1 MKYKELIL
9 KYFSPSD
16 ILYIQFVNKK
26 QSIGDEEFQD
36 EVILFRD
43 PNSKEVIGVEIINF
57 TKSFK
62 DNFIQIT
69 KTEAK
74 DFHKEFRFLRAII
87 SLQNIILSD
96 PEEFEK
102 TMEIWGYKRIKQSS
116 FGSDKIELPFD
127 CSKVKTKLLSEL
139 LPA

>member
-1 MKYKELIL
+1 MKSKSLIL

-36 EVILFRD
+36 GVILFRD
-43 PNSKEVIGVEIINF
+43 SNSKEVIGVEIINF
-57 TKSFK
+57 RKSFK

-74 DFHKEFRFLRAII
+74 DFYKEFRFLRAIM
-87 SLQNIILSD
+87 SLQDIMISD

-116 FGSDKIELPFD
+116 FESDKIELPFD
-127 CSKVKTKLLSEL
+127 CSKIKTKLLSEL

>member
-1 MKYKELIL
+1 MKCKEIIF

-43 PNSKEVIGVEIINF
+43 PNSKEVISVEIINF
-57 TKSFK
+57 IKSFK

-74 DFHKEFRFLRAII
+74 DFYKEFRFLRAII
-87 SLQNIILSD
+87 SLQDIILSD

-102 TMEIWGYKRIKQSS
+102 TM
-116 FGSDKIELPFD
+116 KI
-127 CSKVKTKLLSEL
+127 
-139 LPA
+139 